1 MKFINLLQKELKELI
16 NAQMILSLVII
27 LVVFTAVGNLTKSA
41 MDEVVKDSTNPEI
54 NISDL
59 DKTDF
64 TKGIVEALKTAGAKV
79 TEFPIDSDDYA
90 FVLEKNNIKNIV
102 IIPEGFTE
110 KIESHEKPEII
121 TASRMTSAAAMSN
134 MSTGTDGAITLI
146 SNTISAKIAAE
157 YGMSTED
164 FEMIESPIVLKENTV
179 VDDKTAEI
187 SVNTILSRVMNQNMI
202 LPIVVILLI
211 MMTSQ
216 SLISSISNE
225 KIDKTLE
232 TLLSAPVSRTSI
244 ITAKMLAAAVV
255 ALLNA
260 VVYMIGFSSAMK
272 NATMHVGD
280 VVIEMAGDV
289 LSADEAIKQLGLSLS
304 AGDYV
309 LVGIQLF
316 LTIMIC
322 LSISIILGALV
333 NDTKSSQTVI
343 MPIMILAM
351 IPYVISMLADIN
363 SLPMIAKI
371 LVYAIPFTHTFS
383 AMSNLMFGNMT
394 IFYVGIVYQI
404 IIFAICMFFA
414 LRLFKSD
421 KILTVSLNFGQKS
434 KYKKTKKTSGD

>member
-16 NAQMILSLVII
+16 NTQMILSLVIV
-27 LVVFTAVGNLTKSA
+27 LVVFMAVGNVTKSA
-41 MDEVVKDSTNPEI
+41 MDNVVQDSTNPEI
-54 NISDL
+54 NICDL
-59 DKTDF
+59 DNTDF
-64 TKGIVEALKTAGAKV
+64 TKEIVEALKTAGAKV
-79 TEFPIDSDDYA
+79 TEFSIESDDYA
-90 FVLEKNNIKNIV
+90 DILEKNNIKNIV
-102 IIPEGFTE
+102 IIPEGFTAE
-110 KIESHEKPEII
+110 IENHEKPEII
-121 TASRMTSAAAMSN
+121 TASRMTSASALSN
-134 MSTGTDGAITLI
+134 MSSGTDGAVTLI
-146 SNTISAKIAAE
+146 SNTISSKIATE
-157 YGMSTED
+157 YGMSAED

-179 VDDKTAEI
+179 VDDKTAEV
-187 SVNTILSRVMNQNMI
+187 SVDTILNRVMNQNMI
-202 LPIVVILLI
+202 LPIIVILLI

-232 TLLSAPVSRTSI
+232 TLLSAPVSRTSV
-244 ITAKMLAAAVV
+244 ITAKMLSASVV

-272 NATMHVGD
+272 DATMHVGD

-289 LSADEAIKQLGLSLS
+289 LSADDAIKQLGLSLS

-371 LVYAIPFTHTFS
+371 IVYAIPFTHTFS

-434 KYKKTKKTSGD
+434 KYKKTKKVSDD